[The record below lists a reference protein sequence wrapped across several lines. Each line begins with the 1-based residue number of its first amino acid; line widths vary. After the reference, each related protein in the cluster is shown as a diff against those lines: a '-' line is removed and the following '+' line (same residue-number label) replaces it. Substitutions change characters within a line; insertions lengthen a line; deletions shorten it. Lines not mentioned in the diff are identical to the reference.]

1 MAVGDLLRTG
11 PFVNST
17 ERVVSGLVHRFGR
30 LDFVSDN
37 TGAFAGSSFVPGGC
51 VVPIGNVLIYMATI
65 VPDEYPLEVLSDGCG
80 SFGSSEVPDE
90 ALSDGCSSA
99 GSVCDKFPDAV
110 EVFMASEVPSRRPAV
125 ERGAGARDGAG
136 GSGARVPNRLA
147 EALDGLRTPI
157 TPGDNVATQAADLDA
172 ARLRVLEDA
181 QKVADLQRQLEAT
194 VHEFNYA
201 RGLPPDG
208 RRTHVR
214 QRGRAVAAA
223 TGQDG
228 QPEAPEQPPQ

>member
-1 MAVGDLLRTG
+1 MAAGDLLRTG
-11 PFVNST
+11 PFINST
-17 ERVVSGLVHRFGR
+17 ERVVSGLVHRFGW

-51 VVPIGNVLIYMATI
+51 VVPIGNVLVYMATI

-99 GSVCDKFPDAV
+99 GSVCDGCPGVV
-110 EVFMASEVPSRRPAV
+110 EVFMASEVPSRCPAV
-125 ERGAGARDGAG
+125 ERGAGARDGVG

-157 TPGDNVATQAADLDA
+157 APGDNVATQI
-172 ARLRVLEDA
+172 
-181 QKVADLQRQLEAT
+181 
-194 VHEFNYA
+194 
-201 RGLPPDG
+201 
-208 RRTHVR
+208 
-214 QRGRAVAAA
+214 GRASCRERVCLYV
-223 TGQDG
+223 
-228 QPEAPEQPPQ
+228 